1 MKNIFRKTKVNLISW
16 VMIMNKIRPSL
27 LQLGRGSIEINAAAG
42 VYIIQIMTDHEGNR
56 KIYLAQGIQEGLE
69 TVDYCL
75 RRSRG

>member
-42 VYIIQIMTDHEGNR
+42 VYII
-56 KIYLAQGIQEGLE
+56 
-69 TVDYCL
+69 
-75 RRSRG
+75 S